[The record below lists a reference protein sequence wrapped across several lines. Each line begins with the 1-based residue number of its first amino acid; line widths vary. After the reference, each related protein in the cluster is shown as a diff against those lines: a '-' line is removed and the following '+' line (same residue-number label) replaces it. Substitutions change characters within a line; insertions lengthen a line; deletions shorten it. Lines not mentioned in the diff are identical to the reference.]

1 MSVSAQAEGPAGG
14 GSTEPVLVARRNDVA
29 MDGVNKAFKAP
40 EIDTVNLLYGG
51 LHVPG
56 LVRCA
61 RERLDMEV
69 VDVAWRDA
77 WRVQPPENASP
88 LRYAI
93 VPLILGIDGT
103 DWAQTLHD
111 AVALGASAG
120 ILSTFLYIVRHGA
133 LYYAL
138 GKWLLEWNRQLFDA
152 DVGPSP
158 ENVKYR

>member
-1 MSVSAQAEGPAGG
+1 MWCVSQPLSSPKHRNYALWWAGRRVQ
-14 GSTEPVLVARRNDVA
+14 SRCRRARRA
-29 MDGVNKAFKAP
+29 
-40 EIDTVNLLYGG
+40 
-51 LHVPG
+51 
-56 LVRCA
+56 
-61 RERLDMEV
+61 
-69 VDVAWRDA
+69 
-77 WRVQPPENASP
+77 
-88 LRYAI
+88 
-93 VPLILGIDGT
+93 LGIDGT